1 MLRPMAYNNGD
12 VSDAALSFAG
22 RRYNSYGAFLRRKFG
37 CRVHKVI
44 VDAGFTCPNRDG
56 TAGFGGCTYCDNDAF
71 RPPSADRSLPLPLQ
85 IESGIR
91 FLRRRYRAE
100 KFIVYFQPFSNTYAP
115 LEELVP
121 LYESALAH
129 EGVVGLA
136 VGTRADCVD
145 EAKISWF
152 EKLACRVF
160 VTLEYGLE
168 SVHDR
173 TLERIRRGHD
183 YASFVRAVRL
193 TRGRGIFTCAHVIL
207 GFPWETAE
215 EMLQAADA
223 VSELGVDF
231 VKLHQLHIVRSTA
244 MGAEFERSP
253 FFLPGFEDYVDLVVR
268 FLERLSPR
276 VCVERLSA
284 VAPAD
289 RLLGPVWGKSRAEVQ
304 RAVEG
309 ALGARD
315 TWQGRLCRRDA
326 DP

>member
-1 MLRPMAYNNGD
+1 MPPCDYNGD
-12 VSDAALSFAG
+12 MSGAALSFSG
-22 RRYNSYGAFLRRKFG
+22 RRYNSYGTFLRRKFG
-37 CRVHKVI
+37 CRVNKVI

-71 RPPSADRSLPLPLQ
+71 RPPSADRTLPLPVQ
-85 IESGIR
+85 IETGMR
-91 FLRRRYRAE
+91 FLRRRYGAE

-129 EGVVGLA
+129 EDVVGLA

-152 EKLACRVF
+152 ETLARRSF

-168 SVHDR
+168 SVHDA

-183 YASFVRAVRL
+183 YARFVRAL
-193 TRGRGIFTCAHVIL
+193 DMTKGRGIFTCAHVIL

-215 EMLQAADA
+215 AMLQAADA
-223 VSELGVDF
+223 ISKLGVDF
-231 VKLHQLHIVRSTA
+231 VKLHQLHIVRNTA
-244 MGAEFERSP
+244 MGAEYERSP
-253 FFLPGFEDYVDLVVR
+253 FPLPAFEDYVDLVVR

-284 VAPAD
+284 VAPAE
-289 RLLGPVWGKSRAEVQ
+289 RLLGPIWGKSRAEVQ
-304 RAVEG
+304 RAVESEL
-309 ALGARD
+309 AARD
-315 TWQGRLCRRDA
+315 TWQGRRCREAA